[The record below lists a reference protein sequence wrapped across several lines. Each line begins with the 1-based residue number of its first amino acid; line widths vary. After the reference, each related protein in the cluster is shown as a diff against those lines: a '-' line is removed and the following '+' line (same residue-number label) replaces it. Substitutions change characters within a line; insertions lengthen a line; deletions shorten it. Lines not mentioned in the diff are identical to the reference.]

1 MAPQDPATVDDDFTV
16 DKYSLGEGD
25 SRDDEEEL
33 WKAFFVKLQ
42 PVREAVEGARG
53 AFRNG
58 PIGGAL
64 DTFGQL
70 VDDAADI
77 ANSFSRRLTELSY
90 SAILRSP
97 GILVALLLLVTAVVG
112 QYATQFQQQ
121 IDGDLEIYLPDN
133 ADSTELLI
141 EVREDWSTDVV
152 MIYMQTHNA
161 IHDSSQR
168 TDENITSVDG
178 LKQMSW
184 IEGDDSSP
192 GGIYQRGL
200 DWDKSDRGLN
210 DGVIWVLSP
219 AQVIKEANSS
229 SWRFNC
235 AMEKYGLPTSDDESC
250 TIASLNPY
258 YGYEIPDEQDR
269 VDEFIEIAGS
279 LIYSMVSYSNKDG
292 IWDTGVIVMGITF
305 DMSSTDIP
313 PRFDPKLGPVQDHKA
328 FLEFTEELVHG
339 STSVEF
345 CDLCHVTYERTSTM
359 DPIRLDDIP
368 PRRAVTVT
376 GITPVLHD
384 ISDEIYVQLVETML
398 PASLALVALAMI
410 ILHRNAKVLVICGL
424 PIGMSLLI
432 TFGTTVIADITLT
445 PMIISAGPILVGLG
459 VDYSLHLTNR
469 IEENR
474 VELIE
479 EGVENA
485 WRQQRDGQ
493 ETDSIDPWDP
503 LISLTATVRAAM
515 TTGHAIFLSAVT
527 TIIGFSVLTWD
538 SLVPIEPMRTVGTTL
553 LLGISVTFVLS
564 MLMVPALVQ
573 LLRYRRGTEVMEMS
587 PMQTV
592 YVALALGS
600 LAAIALY
607 YTDLMSMT
615 NSLILSSMLT
625 VTIVIGSL
633 DSVWEYVGEIP
644 VKATIIVLLVGSVAT
659 IAGAIIFEDQMG
671 QGITGGS
678 DQVPPGIESYEAL
691 REYSYE
697 FGGGQTNLFIVNATA
712 RGPENGTAPIRDLPV
727 LDSLEEIQAKI
738 DNVERTNTTSLVNIL
753 KAIHVEIGVDAIDR
767 SLWDMLHSPCWDDPL
782 QLECISSGD
791 VVFTTATSREDMVNV
806 AFDTLSPEVR
816 SMLMNAG

>member
-42 PVREAVEGARG
+42 PVREAVGGARE
-53 AFRNG
+53 AFRKG

-161 IHDSSQR
+161 IHDVSQR
-168 TDENITSVDG
+168 TDENITSVDV

-184 IEGDDSSP
+184 IEGDDASP

-269 VDEFIEIAGS
+269 IDEFIENAGS
-279 LIYSMVSYSNKDG
+279 LVESMVRDTNNDG

-313 PRFDPKLGPVQDHKA
+313 PRIDPKLGPVQDHKA

-410 ILHRNAKVLVICGL
+410 IPQYLCLYLWSR
-424 PIGMSLLI
+424 
-432 TFGTTVIADITLT
+432 
-445 PMIISAGPILVGLG
+445 
-459 VDYSLHLTNR
+459 
-469 IEENR
+469 
-474 VELIE
+474 
-479 EGVENA
+479 
-485 WRQQRDGQ
+485 
-493 ETDSIDPWDP
+493 
-503 LISLTATVRAAM
+503 
-515 TTGHAIFLSAVT
+515 
-527 TIIGFSVLTWD
+527 
-538 SLVPIEPMRTVGTTL
+538 L
-553 LLGISVTFVLS
+553 LLRVS
-564 MLMVPALVQ
+564 
-573 LLRYRRGTEVMEMS
+573 
-587 PMQTV
+587 
-592 YVALALGS
+592 
-600 LAAIALY
+600 
-607 YTDLMSMT
+607 
-615 NSLILSSMLT
+615 
-625 VTIVIGSL
+625 
-633 DSVWEYVGEIP
+633 
-644 VKATIIVLLVGSVAT
+644 
-659 IAGAIIFEDQMG
+659 
-671 QGITGGS
+671 
-678 DQVPPGIESYEAL
+678 
-691 REYSYE
+691 
-697 FGGGQTNLFIVNATA
+697 
-712 RGPENGTAPIRDLPV
+712 
-727 LDSLEEIQAKI
+727 
-738 DNVERTNTTSLVNIL
+738 NI
-753 KAIHVEIGVDAIDR
+753 
-767 SLWDMLHSPCWDDPL
+767 
-782 QLECISSGD
+782 ECIH
-791 VVFTTATSREDMVNV
+791 
-806 AFDTLSPEVR
+806 
-816 SMLMNAG
+816 MLYMCMF